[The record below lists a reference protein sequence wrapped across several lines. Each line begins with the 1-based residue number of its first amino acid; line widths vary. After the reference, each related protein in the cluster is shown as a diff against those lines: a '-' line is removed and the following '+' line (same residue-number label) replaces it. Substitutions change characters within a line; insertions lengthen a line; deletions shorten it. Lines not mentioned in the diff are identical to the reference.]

1 MIFSHTP
8 IEGLVVI
15 EPEPLTDHRGSF
27 ARTWCSQEFARH
39 GLSPLL
45 LQCSV
50 SFNSRRGTLRGM
62 HYQAPPFA
70 EAKLV
75 SCPRGAIYDVALDLR
90 EGSPTFR
97 QWWAVELTE
106 SNRTMLY
113 VPEGCAHGFQT
124 LTDGA
129 EVFYQIS
136 QHYDAASARGVR
148 WNDPAFGIT
157 WPITTGITIS
167 ARDQN
172 YALVDVRGASR
183 AA

>member
-8 IEGLVVI
+8 IVGLVLI
-15 EPEPLTDHRGSF
+15 EPEPVTDQRGSF
-27 ARTWCSQEFARH
+27 ARTWCSQEFARR
-39 GLSPLL
+39 GLNPLL

-50 SFNSRRGTLRGM
+50 SVNASRGTLRGM
-62 HYQAPPFA
+62 HYQAPPFG
-70 EAKLV
+70 EAKVV

-90 EGSPTFR
+90 EGSPTFQ

-106 SNRTMLY
+106 SNRKMLY

-124 LTDGA
+124 LTDAA

-136 QHYDAASARGVR
+136 QPYDAASARGVR
-148 WNDPAFGIT
+148 WNDPAFGIH
-157 WPITTGITIS
+157 WPITSGITIS

-172 YALVDVRGASR
+172 YPLVEAGSGSR